1 MIDGA
6 INDVRIVGIIT
17 NICLLIIALVGMSWE
32 SKVPESFII
41 IIIIRNKLVL
51 IVHFK

>member
-6 INDVRIVGIIT
+6 INDVRIIGIIT

-41 IIIIRNKLVL
+41 IIRNKLVL

>member
-6 INDVRIVGIIT
+6 INDIRIVGIIT

-32 SKVPESFII
+32 SKVPESS
-41 IIIIRNKLVL
+41 IIIRNKLVL

>member
-32 SKVPESFII
+32 SKVLKSS

-51 IVHFK
+51 IFHFK